1 MKAGIAGAG
10 AVGCHYGS
18 MLQQGGVET
27 VYLARG
33 EHLKALQS
41 SGLTHIS
48 MGNAKHLSVTA
59 SDDDATLSDCDVIL
73 FACKTTGLEVMCEG
87 LTQFV
92 PENCILLTMQ
102 NGVEAPDVVQRYLPH
117 NPIIA
122 ASAFIGARIEE
133 PGVIN
138 HSAAG
143 HIRLGLYKP
152 SERAEHVLN
161 QLIQAW
167 SKAGVDAQ
175 CVSKDVPED
184 VHVMLWHKMLWNC
197 GFNAITALTCRYAK
211 DIATEPDT
219 KRWVKSA
226 MQETVLVAQAM
237 GVILPKDAINQHL
250 ALTLKAGEVKTSM
263 WQDIEHGRPTEIE
276 TMNGY
281 VAKQG
286 KVLGIETPVNDFL
299 SSLIRA
305 ADGSISS

>member
-10 AVGCHYGS
+10 AVGCHYGA
-18 MLQQGGVET
+18 MLQQGGVDT

-33 EHLKALQS
+33 GHLTALQT

-48 MGNAKHLSVTA
+48 MGNSKHLTVSASGDVTSLA
-59 SDDDATLSDCDVIL
+59 DCDVIL
-73 FACKTTGLEVMCEG
+73 FACKTTGLEAMCVA
-87 LTQFV
+87 LTRVV
-92 PENCILLTMQ
+92 PEDCVLLTMQ
-102 NGVEAPDVVQRYLPH
+102 NGVEAPDVVQRYFPH
-117 NPIIA
+117 NPVIA

-152 SERAEHVLN
+152 SERAEQILN

-167 SKAGVDAQ
+167 STSGVDAA
-175 CVSKDVPED
+175 VPDD

-197 GFNAITALTCRYAK
+197 GFNAITALTRRYAK

-219 KRWVKSA
+219 ERWVRDA
-226 MQETVLVAQAM
+226 MQETIDVALAM
-237 GVILPKDAINQHL
+237 GVVLPPDAIDQHL

-263 WQDIEHGRPTEIE
+263 WQDMEHGRPTEIA

-281 VAKQG
+281 VAKQA
-286 KVLGIETPVNDFL
+286 KVLGLETPVNDL
-299 SSLIRA
+299 LASLIRV
-305 ADGSISS
+305 ADGNI